1 MGLFSR
7 LKDAITRRPAL
18 TRDEV
23 FDLARQDK
31 FTGAV
36 TFHFRDGRPLSVATG
51 APYQT
56 ELVEEECI
64 QSGTPLTISGTITR
78 QDLTG
83 R

>member
-51 APYQT
+51 APYHA
-56 ELVEEECI
+56 ELVEEECVE
-64 QSGTPLTISGTITR
+64 SGKPLAIAGAARTPGLTAR
-78 QDLTG
+78 
-83 R
+83 

>member
-36 TFHFRDGRPLSVATG
+36 TFHFRDGKPLSVATG

-56 ELVEEECI
+56 ELVEEECSK
-64 QSGTPLTISGTITR
+64 SGTPLEIPGAPR
-78 QDLTG
+78 AVGLTG